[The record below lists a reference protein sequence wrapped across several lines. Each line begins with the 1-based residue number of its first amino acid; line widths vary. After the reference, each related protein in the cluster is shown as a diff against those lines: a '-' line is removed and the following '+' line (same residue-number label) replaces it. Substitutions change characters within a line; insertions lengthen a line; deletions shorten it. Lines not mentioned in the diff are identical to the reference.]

1 MSGPAAAP
9 APRRAPRLR
18 RFPPSFRPLGLDGQR
33 VLVVGLGTFGG
44 GLGAVQH
51 LLRERAR
58 VTVTDSRGPEALRES
73 LAALDGQPV
82 ELLLGRQP
90 TADEVAAA
98 DWIVASP
105 AVPWSAPPLR
115 EAAARGIPVESEIT
129 LLVRLLRCRWLGITG
144 TNGKST
150 TTMLATRT
158 LAATGR
164 RVWGG
169 GNLGGSLLDRWQE
182 IDADDAVVLEISSF
196 QLEHLGEIGLGPD
209 VALVT
214 NVTHDHLDRHGTF
227 AAYAAAKRQLLAR
240 ADVALL
246 QRSDATCVEFGR
258 TFAGRVIWYGD
269 ETAFAAEE
277 AGARLVA
284 GRFGTFEGER
294 VDFAPL
300 RLRGAHNRVNLLAA
314 ATAATCFAVPFSAAA
329 AAGFAVTPLPRRLND
344 VAIVRNATYI
354 DDSVSTS
361 PPAVAAALAACD
373 GPIHL
378 IAGGYD
384 KGIDPEL
391 LLSAMVRKCS
401 TVTLYGAVGP
411 RLSALLL
418 ERLRGDPA
426 RFSAPSSAAPTV
438 ATSGPPLPGGAL
450 CAESVRVVTDLRAA
464 FAVAAARAGAGETV
478 LYSPGYA
485 SYDQFRN
492 FTERGDLFCA
502 LVADHARRAGDDSLA
517 AAPRES

>member
-1 MSGPAAAP
+1 MNGAAATP
-9 APRRAPRLR
+9 APAGGARLR
-18 RFPPSFRPLGLDGQR
+18 RFPPSFRPLRLEGQR

-51 LLRERAR
+51 LLREGAR

-73 LAALDGQPV
+73 LDALTGQP
-82 ELLLGRQP
+82 LQFLLGRQP
-90 TADEVAAA
+90 TASEVASA

-105 AVPWSAPPLR
+105 AVPWTAPPLL

-129 LLVRLLRCRWLGITG
+129 LLIRLLPCRWLGITG

-182 IDADDAVVLEISSF
+182 LRADDAVVLEISSF

-214 NVTHDHLDRHGTF
+214 NVSHDHLDRHGTF
-227 AAYAAAKRQLLAR
+227 AAYAEAKRQLLVR
-240 ADVALL
+240 AGVALL
-246 QRSDATCVEFGR
+246 QRGDATCVEFGR
-258 TFAGRVIWYGD
+258 RFGGRVIWYGNEAD
-269 ETAFAAEE
+269 FAPGDG
-277 AGARLVA
+277 GARLVA
-284 GRFGTFEGER
+284 GRFGTFEDAQ

-300 RLRGAHNRVNLLAA
+300 RLRGAHNRINLLAA
-314 ATAATCFAVPFSAAA
+314 ASAATCFGVPFASAA
-329 AAGFAVTPLPRRLND
+329 AAGFAAAPLPRRLND
-344 VAIVRNATYI
+344 VAVVRNTTFI

-361 PPAVAAALAACD
+361 PPAVAAALAACE

-384 KGIDPEL
+384 KGIDPEVVL
-391 LLSAMVRKCS
+391 QAMVRKCS
-401 TVTLYGAVGP
+401 SVTLYGAVGA
-411 RLSALLL
+411 RVRALLL
-418 ERLRGDPA
+418 ARLQ
-426 RFSAPSSAAPTV
+426 AAT
-438 ATSGPPLPGGAL
+438 ATGGATAVPAAAGSPEGVL
-450 CAESVRVVTDLRAA
+450 RPEEVRVATDLRTA
-464 FAVAAARAGAGETV
+464 FALAVARAGAGATV

-502 LVADHARRAGDDSLA
+502 LVAEHARLAGGDNSGA
-517 AAPRES
+517 ASRES